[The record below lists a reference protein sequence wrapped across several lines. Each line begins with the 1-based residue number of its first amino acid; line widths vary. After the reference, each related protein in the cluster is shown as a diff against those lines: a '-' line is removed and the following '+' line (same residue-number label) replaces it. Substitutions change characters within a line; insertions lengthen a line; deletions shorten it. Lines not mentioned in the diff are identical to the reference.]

1 MTSEH
6 AMYKNVPAAK
16 QEKISSDISD
26 ESVSYHPMTTP
37 SGVNIANRKS
47 KVAENR
53 SYPGKA

>member
-1 MTSEH
+1 
-6 AMYKNVPAAK
+6 MYKNVPAAK

>member
-26 ESVSYHPMTTP
+26 ES
-37 SGVNIANRKS
+37 
-47 KVAENR
+47 
-53 SYPGKA
+53 